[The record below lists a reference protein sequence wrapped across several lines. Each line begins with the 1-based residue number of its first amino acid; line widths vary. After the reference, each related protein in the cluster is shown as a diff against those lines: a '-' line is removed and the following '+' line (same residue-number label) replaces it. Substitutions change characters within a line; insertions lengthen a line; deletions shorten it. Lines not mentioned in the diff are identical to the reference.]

1 MDRVYG
7 LTCAWASSS
16 AQSVAGKNKKPTP
29 LPIGPLSPP
38 ANRVPWRTHNHHPGA
53 YQPLPCFT
61 ATPPPPRCGSSGVR
75 DAVFLSHRCCPPAH
89 KACIEATRLIARV
102 KHVTTIRSSAP
113 SQCNKTCMTPSQQ
126 NLVAT
131 ALRWILLRRAPRAAH
146 STVLP
151 AIPHPGTVHYT
162 HQEIHQRTVY
172 PAPSSLCTTLV
183 ATVLSPQ

>member
-1 MDRVYG
+1 VRGRLPLHRALQEKIKRTRRCPSDRR
-7 LTCAWASSS
+7 
-16 AQSVAGKNKKPTP
+16 
-29 LPIGPLSPP
+29 SPP
-38 ANRVPWRTHNHHPGA
+38 ANRAPWRTHNHHPGA

-61 ATPPPPRCGSSGVR
+61 ATPPSPRCGSSGVR
-75 DAVFLSHRCCPPAH
+75 DADFLSHWRCPRPT
-89 KACIEATRLIARV
+89 KAASKATQLIAGV

-113 SQCNKTCMTPSQQ
+113 SQCNKICMTPSQQ